1 MLMRKEIVAFVVPTF
16 LWLGIGAR
24 DVRAQSLGVFTDHR
38 DVGTPSTIGPGSATY
53 DAATKMFTISGGGE
67 NMWAAVDHFH
77 YVWKKVSGDVTLEAT
92 LGFVSSD
99 PATGTPDAHRKACL
113 IIRQTLDSDA
123 VYADAAAHGDGLT
136 SLQWRDTKGGVTH
149 EVQSNAVG
157 PKRLRIEKR
166 GNYVSMSIAGA
177 GEDLRPAG
185 GSARVEFTGDFY
197 IGLGVSAHNTGRIE
211 TATFSNVALGI
222 PPSRA
227 GTMRPTTLVNT
238 LETISLRSKDRR
250 VAYVVTQPGR
260 IEAPNW
266 FPDATNTLY
275 FSTGGK
281 LYKVQAEPPGTP
293 PNPNR
298 LKIPE
303 AVDLGILTHINNDHG
318 LSRDGTMWAISDQSQ
333 TVNGPASP
341 KLAGKPASDDG
352 RPSLIYT
359 VPVTG
364 GAAKRLTDRGPS
376 YFHGWSPDGK
386 TLAYC
391 AERNG
396 NFDVYTMSVDGGDE
410 KRLTTADGKDDGPE
424 YSPDGQYIYFNSER
438 GGGMQ
443 IWRMKAD
450 GSEQEQ
456 ITKDDQENWFPHV
469 SPNGLLMVFL
479 TYDKGVGDHPENK
492 DVALRVMDLKDGKVD
507 VLARLFGG
515 QGTINVSSWSPN
527 SQYLAFV
534 SYQIVPQ

>member
-1 MLMRKEIVAFVVPTF
+1 MRKQIVAFVVPTL
-16 LWLGIGAR
+16 LWPAIGAA
-24 DVRAQSLGVFTDHR
+24 DVRAQSLGVFTEHS

-53 DAATKMFTISGGGE
+53 DAATKTYTIGGGGE
-67 NMWAAVDHFH
+67 NMWAAADHFH

-92 LGFVSSD
+92 LGFVSSN

-113 IIRQTLDSDA
+113 VIRQTLDADS

-136 SLQWRDTKGGVTH
+136 SLQWRDSQGGVTH
-149 EVQSNAVG
+149 EVQTNVVG

-166 GNYVSMSIAGA
+166 GSYVSMSIAGA
-177 GEDLRPAG
+177 GDALGPAG

-211 TATFSNVALGI
+211 TAAFSDVALGT
-222 PPSRA
+222 PTPVTAR
-227 GTMRPTTLVNT
+227 TTLVNT
-238 LETISLRSKDRR
+238 LETINLRSKDRR

-275 FSTGGK
+275 FNNGGK

-293 PNPNR
+293 ANPNR
-298 LKIPE
+298 LKIPVP
-303 AVDLGILTHINNDHG
+303 VDLGILTRINNDHG
-318 LSRDGTMWAISDQSQ
+318 VTRDGTLWAISDQSQ
-333 TVNGPASP
+333 TVNRQ
-341 KLAGKPASDDG
+341 

-359 VPVTG
+359 VPVAG

-376 YFHGWSPDGK
+376 YFHGWSPDGT

-396 NFDVYTMSVDGGDE
+396 NFDVYTIPVGGGEE
-410 KRLTTADGKDDGPE
+410 KRLTSAEGKDDGAE

-438 GGGMQ
+438 SGAMQ

-450 GSEQEQ
+450 GSEQDQ
-456 ITKDDQENWFPHV
+456 ITKDDQDNWFPHV

-492 DVALRVMDLKDGKVD
+492 DVALRVMDLKTGKVD

-527 SQYLAFV
+527 SQYVAFV